1 VYNQFGTPF
10 ETQNDDK
17 NMTTATRL
25 SHNVAI
31 EHLKATY
38 NVFGMPPLASLLT
51 MGGLTG
57 IAGLL
62 LLFI

>member
-1 VYNQFGTPF
+1 
-10 ETQNDDK
+10 
-17 NMTTATRL
+17 MTTATRL